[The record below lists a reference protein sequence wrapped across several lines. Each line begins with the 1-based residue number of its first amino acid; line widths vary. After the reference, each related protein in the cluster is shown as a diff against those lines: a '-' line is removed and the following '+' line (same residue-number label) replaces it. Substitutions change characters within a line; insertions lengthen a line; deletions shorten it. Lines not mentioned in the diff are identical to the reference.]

1 MENTTTLELFGVLG
15 IVSENAES
23 ILTYSE
29 NTRKVFQRIWRIPPK
44 KEYCSILLIFQEFK
58 KFKNSAS
65 GFLSLHTLVCTQKNP
80 RHEG

>member
-1 MENTTTLELFGVLG
+1 MENTTNLELFGVLG
-15 IVSENAES
+15 IVSENVES

-44 KEYCSILLIFQEFK
+44 KEYCSILLICQEFK
-58 KFKNSAS
+58 KFENSAS

>member
-1 MENTTTLELFGVLG
+1 MENTTNLELFGVLG

-44 KEYCSILLIFQEFK
+44 KNIAVFSLIAETITSNINLAMFP
-58 KFKNSAS
+58 
-65 GFLSLHTLVCTQKNP
+65 QKS
-80 RHEG
+80 